1 MSDLLNNIKFSY
13 LYRDYG
19 NYKLFGE
26 TIFSNPE
33 KLSLSEI
40 ESSIKSRLIDGEF
53 FNPEIWG
60 IIRLKF
66 ENYNSE
72 QDHDWHEYE
81 GVALTDASIT
91 NNLTIQEFLQVIER
105 SIS

>member
-1 MSDLLNNIKFSY
+1 MSDLSNNIRFSY

-33 KLSLSEI
+33 NLSLSEI
-40 ESSIKSRLIDGEF
+40 DARIKAKLIDGKF
-53 FNPEIWG
+53 FNPEEWG
-60 IIRLKF
+60 IDRLKF
-66 ENYNSE
+66 ENYDYE

-81 GVALTDASIT
+81 GVETTKTKVTSI
-91 NNLTIQEFLQVIER
+91 LKVIEFLKIIEK
-105 SIS
+105 